1 MRSVQTR
8 PDAKIYQEIIRTSDC
23 HSPSLLL
30 SELANALWKTV
41 RFADLTRDDANRLLS
56 DMTSIPYFTSDDT
69 LIAAALDIAIS
80 QEHSVYDCLFIALSR
95 TLEAPILTADKK
107 LRRKFPD
114 DQFVDI
120 KPG

>member
-8 PDAKIYQEIIRTSDC
+8 PDAKFYQDTIRTSEC

-41 RFADLTRDDANRLLS
+41 RFADLTPDDANRLLS
-56 DMTSIPYFTSDDT
+56 DMAAIPYFTGDDT

-80 QEHSVYDCLFIALSR
+80 HDHSVYDCLFIALSR
-95 TLEAPILTADKK
+95 RLEAPILTADKK
-107 LRRKFPD
+107 LRRKFPG

-120 KPG
+120 KTS